1 MPPFS
6 GSFSGKV
13 SSKAKASESASADTL
28 PNRPVAAPEMSE
40 RLWKQREGP
49 PEQKRNPAVDFTK
62 GALVFCMVI
71 YHSVNYIVGGGVDLK
86 YLEFLPPSFIFITGF
101 LIGKVYLAKY
111 RVGGFA
117 VQRRL
122 IVRGVK
128 LLLIFTALNVGAALL
143 FSKNYNAR
151 TLAVGNLLDNA
162 VDVYLTGNGRW
173 AIFQVLVPISYLLI
187 IAAGLLKLCQ
197 SGKWFL
203 RCLCAAVFAVI
214 GILGRSGVELGTVN
228 LLAFG
233 ILGMLFGYIPDR
245 QLADSVHFVYW
256 VALVYVGYIYAV
268 SVWGYVYWLQVVGV
282 CLSVALLYMVGARSG
297 DNLLSRRVIW
307 LGQYSLFAYILQ
319 IAVLQV
325 LIRVL
330 PRAGI
335 EQGKFVVA
343 MVATSATI
351 VLAVEVLRF
360 CWSKSRTADFCYRAV
375 FG

>member
-1 MPPFS
+1 MI
-6 GSFSGKV
+6 GKV
-13 SSKAKASESASADTL
+13 SSKDNVAESASADGL
-28 PNRPVAAPEMSE
+28 PNRPVAAAGMQEPVRSE
-40 RLWKQREGP
+40 REVS

-62 GALVFCMVI
+62 GALVFCMVV
-71 YHSVNYIVGGGVDLK
+71 YHSVNYMVGGGVDLK

-111 RVGGFA
+111 RAGGFA

-122 IVRGVK
+122 VVRGVK

-143 FSKNYNAR
+143 FSRNYNAR
-151 TLAVGNLLDNA
+151 TLAVSGLLDNA
-162 VDVYLTGNGRW
+162 VDVYLTGNGTW
-173 AIFQVLVPISYLLI
+173 GIFKVLVPIGYLLI
-187 IAAGLLKLCQ
+187 MAAGLLRLCQ
-197 SGKWFL
+197 ISKWFVPG
-203 RCLCAAVFAVI
+203 LCSAVFVVI
-214 GILGRSGVELGTVN
+214 GVLGYNGVVFETLNRMSVGILGVW
-228 LLAFG
+228 
-233 ILGMLFGYIPDR
+233 FGYVPER
-245 QLADSVHFVYW
+245 RLADSVRFVYW
-256 VALVYVGYIYAV
+256 VAIAYIGYLYAV
-268 SVWGYVYWLQVVGV
+268 SVCGFVYWLQVVGA

-297 DNLLSRRVIW
+297 DNVLSRRVIW

-335 EQGKFVVA
+335 EQGKLAVA

-351 VLAVEVLRF
+351 VLAVELLRYLRPR
-360 CWSKSRTADFCYRAV
+360 SRTADFSYRVV

>member
-1 MPPFS
+1 
-6 GSFSGKV
+6 
-13 SSKAKASESASADTL
+13 
-28 PNRPVAAPEMSE
+28 
-40 RLWKQREGP
+40 
-49 PEQKRNPAVDFTK
+49 
-62 GALVFCMVI
+62 
-71 YHSVNYIVGGGVDLK
+71 VDLK

-162 VDVYLTGNGRW
+162 ADVYLTGNGRW

-282 CLSVALLYMVGARSG
+282 CLSVALLYMV
-297 DNLLSRRVIW
+297 NVLSRRVIW

-360 CWSKSRTADFCYRAV
+360 CRSKSRTADFCYRAV